1 MNKTW
6 STSFRYWILTI
17 LTIAFVALIW
27 FARDLISPLVIAAL
41 LAFVLNPALGF
52 LTQRTRLSRPVAA
65 SIVLVLGLSAMAALP
80 ALIVPSLVAEI
91 QILFAD
97 LQNILSQVQE
107 IFSQTVVILEWEF
120 HLESLLPDFPRLFSE
135 SVIAIPE
142 SAFHIIEA
150 TTKNLIWG
158 IVIIAATYYL
168 MRDWAR
174 LYDWLL
180 NLVPEPYQPDAHQIY
195 LEIKQAWQG
204 YLRGN
209 LSLMLIVGVAFT
221 LVWVAIGLPGALIL
235 GITMGV
241 FTIIPDLG
249 PAIAAALAVL
259 VALFEGSNYL
269 QISNFWFAV
278 LVAGIYFL
286 LINIKGVWLRPLI
299 FARSVHMHDGLV
311 FIVIMAAVVLQGI
324 LGALIVV
331 PVLASARIV
340 GRYILANLS
349 DTDPFP
355 DAVASPLP
363 PPDPRGGALRQEKK
377 SAQTDEEESA

>member
-6 STSFRYWILTI
+6 SNSFRYWILSI
-17 LTIAFVALIW
+17 LMIALVALIW
-27 FARDLISPLVIAAL
+27 FARDLIAPLVIAAL
-41 LAFVLNPALGF
+41 LAFVLNPAIGY
-52 LTQRTRLSRPVAA
+52 LTQRTRLSRPLAA
-65 SIVLVLGLSAMAALP
+65 SIVLVIGLSALAALP
-80 ALIVPSLVAEI
+80 ALILPSLVSEI

-97 LQNILSQVQE
+97 LQNILSKIQE
-107 IFSQTVVILEWEF
+107 LLSQPVLILEREF
-120 HLESLLPDFPRLFSE
+120 HLESLLPDLTRLFSE
-135 SVIAIPE
+135 GVTAFPE
-142 SAFHIIEA
+142 SAYHILEA

-158 IVIIAATYYL
+158 LVIIAATYYL

-174 LYDWLL
+174 LYDWML

-209 LSLMLIVGVAFT
+209 LALMLIVGVVFT
-221 LVWVAIGLPGALIL
+221 LAWVAIGLPGALIL

-241 FTIIPDLG
+241 LTIIPDLG
-249 PAIAAALAVL
+249 PAIAAGFAVL
-259 VALFEGSNYL
+259 VALFEGSTYL
-269 QISNFWFAV
+269 QISNFWFAL
-278 LVAGIYFL
+278 LVAGIYLL

-324 LGALIVV
+324 LGALVIV
-331 PVLASARIV
+331 PVLASVRVV
-340 GRYILANLS
+340 GRYVLAKLI

-355 DAVASPLP
+355 EITDSPLS
-363 PPDPRGGALRQEKK
+363 PPDPRGGAVRREKK
-377 SAQTDEEESA
+377 SAEICEDEAA